1 MNIRQQGYPTK
12 NDVLCFWKI
21 SQALILM
28 HLDTETSS
36 LLFLGYSNVLILNWL
51 T

>member
-1 MNIRQQGYPTK
+1 MSIDNRDILLGMMF
-12 NDVLCFWKI
+12 LCFWKI

-36 LLFLGYSNVLILNWL
+36 LLFLGYSNV
-51 T
+51 